1 MSPKDCKL
9 RIELH
14 TLTSSTWAS
23 VQQSTD
29 AEVLNIWMD
38 TPKLPALSVEDTDS
52 NTLANQQDGQDSD
65 TESLYKMTPTRT
77 GMSLVFE
84 EFRSVPLVRP
94 FLAWIVL
101 DDFGNQ
107 HQFSPEVKV
116 NRFLSAIYHSLSAT
130 CMSQNSVPGPQVVL
144 VPDLNQNTTN
154 GQTLQIGQTTTASQS
169 PQVGPTLQGEV
180 PDQTGQIS
188 PPGQALL
195 SAHTLTA
202 GQTSQTGY
210 SHQAIQVL
218 PTQASRSG
226 RPKISVIGR
235 TSKDVDDLTYNL
247 QQNTGGN
254 DTIIEQTFRKETV
267 KLFRYYVPRIYDETI
282 APVRLFWGLLY
293 ELIVSLL

>member
-14 TLTSSTWAS
+14 TLTGSTWAS
-23 VQQSTD
+23 VQQSAD

-38 TPKLPALSVEDTDS
+38 APKLPALSVEDTDS
-52 NTLANQQDGQDSD
+52 NTLTNQQDGRDSY

-84 EFRSVPLVRP
+84 ELRSVPLVRP

-116 NRFLSAIYHSLSAT
+116 NRFLSEIYHSLSAT

-144 VPDLNQNTTN
+144 VPDLNQYYKR
-154 GQTLQIGQTTTASQS
+154 QTLQIGQTTTASQS

-180 PDQTGQIS
+180 PDQTGQSS

-195 SAHTLTA
+195 SAHILTA

-235 TSKDVDDLTYNL
+235 TSKDVDDLTL
-247 QQNTGGN
+247 QQNTSGN
-254 DTIIEQTFRKETV
+254 DTIIVQTFRKETV

-282 APVRLFWGLLY
+282 APVRLSG
-293 ELIVSLL
+293 VSCMS